1 MKIVCAKCS
10 ARYSIADDKVAGKAF
25 RVRCK
30 RCGEVIV
37 GRPTPAPKAE
47 DQTATGQ
54 RNENSVLFSLQNLRA
69 LATGLSAGGSSG
81 SPASDVGSRAP
92 AGGASGEASGLIDI
106 RALAS
111 AADTNQESG
120 AESASPESVDDLL
133 RIGTGAPLGGG
144 LGSPV
149 LQPIAQGKRD
159 RGLLIAVTAVGGIV
173 VLAAAAIIAVLVTGP
188 SSVVA
193 ATGPSAGSGP
203 IEVGEHTRR
212 EPAPSATGAEER
224 TVPNTVAGPA
234 AGPEGAQGGD
244 REEDPGEDHGEDAA
258 PGVAEEQAATR
269 ADARRRDGRRSRG
282 DRSSRLERRPE
293 RRPEREPESE
303 QVDARGTGAQTLDE
317 FMNQAA
323 GRETSRAQPPSTLPA
338 SPSRDS
344 VRTALRSVR
353 EAAARCGARDGR
365 HGVANTT
372 ITVRGSTGRVAM
384 SRVTGQFAGTATG
397 SCVARAVRGAH
408 FPRFQQSTF
417 QVSFPYRI

>member
-10 ARYSIADDKVAGKAF
+10 ARYSIADDKAAGKAF

-37 GRPTPAPKAE
+37 GKPTPIPKAE

-149 LQPIAQGKRD
+149 LQPVAQGKRD

-203 IEVGEHTRR
+203 ITAGEHTRR
-212 EPAPSATGAEER
+212 EPAPSAAGAEER
-224 TVPNTVAGPA
+224 PAPNTVAPA
-234 AGPEGAQGGD
+234 EAGPEGA
-244 REEDPGEDHGEDAA
+244 HGENHGEGSMPD
-258 PGVAEEQAATR
+258 VAEEQGATGG
-269 ADARRRDGRRSRG
+269 DARPRDGRRDHG
-282 DRSSRLERRPE
+282 DRSSRREMRSERRPE
-293 RRPEREPESE
+293 QQPDSA
-303 QVDARGTGAQTLDE
+303 QVDARGTAAQTLDE

-323 GRETSRAQPPSTLPA
+323 GRETPRAQPPSTLPA
-338 SPSRDS
+338 TPSRDS
-344 VRTALRSVR
+344 VRAALRSVR